1 MKDIL
6 QKLFLATVIIFLV
19 LGSARTSK
27 AFSTK
32 QISKIDIKYQFH
44 GQSKNLYQVTCDNEK
59 QHTIIFNPAEQDYE
73 YFSLN
78 ERNFIKLYD
87 NKFNDLIYFGRW
99 VCRNEQLSDSQDG
112 LK

>member
-6 QKLFLATVIIFLV
+6 QKLFLAIVIILFFLS
-19 LGSARTSK
+19 GFARTSR

-32 QISKIDIKYQFH
+32 HFSKIDIKYQLH
-44 GQSKNLYQVTCDNEK
+44 AQSKNLYQVTCDNGK

-78 ERNFIKLYD
+78 KGDFIKFYD

-99 VCRNEQLSDSQDG
+99 VCKNR
-112 LK
+112 